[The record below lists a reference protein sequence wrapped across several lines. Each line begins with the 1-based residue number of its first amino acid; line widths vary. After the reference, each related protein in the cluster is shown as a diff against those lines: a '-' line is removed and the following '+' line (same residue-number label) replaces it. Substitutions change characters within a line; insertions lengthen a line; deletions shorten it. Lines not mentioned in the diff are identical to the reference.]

1 MLKDPR
7 ENDFLTKEEG
17 DTTDD
22 RKPTTSLRQ
31 WSGLKDPRIVRVS
44 RAFGGKDRHSKVR
57 TIRGLRDRRVR
68 LSVPTAIQLYD
79 LQEKLGVNQP
89 SKVVDWLLNAAQ
101 QEIDK
106 LPPLQLPPH
115 FDIHFPHSTPIS
127 IEETSLRAPFGA
139 QTVENLEHKRGNGPR
154 PLSLFSKANEDGFG
168 NQVPP
173 ENLATMQRSLFWTP
187 DGQQRARQRVI
198 MENQDAGNNYA
209 QFSTD
214 YQLGVPN
221 SSAGLISNVMQYT
234 SHFPSDPSN
243 AHLVHSSQEVSHSSV
258 PSLLSLNTP
267 GSQLVFYPPG
277 SFPSYVA
284 NSSGFDGKEA
294 SHLPPESFGS
304 QNISLNSMRTYLHSQ
319 NQQ

>member
-44 RAFGGKDRHSKVR
+44 RAFGGKIGTV
-57 TIRGLRDRRVR
+57 
-68 LSVPTAIQLYD
+68 
-79 LQEKLGVNQP
+79 

-294 SHLPPESFGS
+294 SHLPPESFDAEFEFNTNSVARGS
-304 QNISLNSMRTYLHSQ
+304 KLQTLGLQNAESDVNTVE
-319 NQQ
+319 